1 MKIINQFAELGNQF
15 SRQSV
20 PQKPQLPQLLLW
32 NDGLAKQLG
41 LNLNEAQKTAYFSG
55 QQLLPGSQP
64 VAMAYSG
71 HQFGQFNPQL
81 GDGRAHLLGELID
94 KHGQI
99 QDLQLKGSGQTPFS
113 RNGDGKCG
121 IKPAVREYIMSE
133 AMHALGVPTTRC
145 LAVVTTG
152 ESIYRQTSTPGAVVT
167 RVASS
172 HLRVGTF
179 EYFAARQMQAE
190 IKTLAD
196 LTLTRHFPEIDQSN
210 EIKYLDLLTQV
221 IDKQI
226 KLVTEWMRV
235 GFIHGVM
242 NTDNT
247 LLSGATIDY
256 GPCAMMGVY
265 DPATVFSSID
275 HNGRYAF
282 GNQAPIAQ
290 WNMARLAECLLPLIA
305 EDQQQAIDMVMPLI
319 TGFTEKFN
327 QAFKQMMA
335 NKLGFKQASDAVND
349 LQQQLLELMFKHQ
362 LDYTQTFVQL
372 QDSLDLTADH
382 PVTSIPKLHANLAQW
397 QQTWCKLLQASDIKQ
412 ADAKQCMQQHNPLVI
427 PRNHHVE
434 KILQQVETSG
444 AADAVMPFLA
454 VLKEPYSVTQNIGLY
469 QDTSPNDDLNYQTFC
484 GT

>member
-1 MKIINQFAELGNQF
+1 MKLNNQFAELGKQF
-15 SRQSV
+15 SRQSL
-20 PQKPQLPQLLLW
+20 PEKPQLPQLLLW
-32 NDGLAKQLG
+32 NDALARQLG
-41 LNLNEAQKTAYFSG
+41 LEFNEAQKTAYFSG
-55 QQLLPGSQP
+55 QQLLPGSKP

-81 GDGRAHLLGELID
+81 GDGRAHLLGELLD
-94 KHGQI
+94 KHGHI

-121 IKPAVREYIMSE
+121 IKPAVREYLMSE

-196 LTLTRHFPEIDQSN
+196 LTITRHFPEIDQADN
-210 EIKYLDLLTQV
+210 KKYLNLLTQV

-226 KLVTEWMRV
+226 KLITEWMRV

-282 GNQAPIAQ
+282 GNQARIAQ
-290 WNMARLAECLLPLIA
+290 WNVARLAECLLPLIA
-305 EDQQQAIDMVMPLI
+305 EDQQQAIEWVTPLI
-319 TGFTEKFN
+319 SGFTEKFN
-327 QAFKQMMA
+327 QAFNQMMA
-335 NKLGFKQASDAVND
+335 NKLGFKQASDAVNA

-372 QDSLDLTADH
+372 QDTLTSNEANQESAKPTPH
-382 PVTSIPKLHANLAQW
+382 VNLADWLQQW
-397 QQTWCKLLQASDIKQ
+397 IAQLQQADIKQ
-412 ADAKQCMQQHNPLVI
+412 HQAKRLMGQNNPVVI

-434 KILQQVETSG
+434 NLLDQVESDLNM
-444 AADAVMPFLA
+444 DALKSFLSVLQAPYA
-454 VLKEPYSVTQNIGLY
+454 VIENTPNY
-469 QDTSPNDDLNYQTFC
+469 QDTSADNDLNYQTFC